1 MTNTKT
7 CDSILESYKGVIVQ
21 PEVKPTEPQH
31 TWMRVSNSLKR
42 RTDLT
47 ANAKLVYAHMLDK
60 YVYFSRQQKV
70 YHENMQEIAHEL
82 GMTKMTVSNC
92 IKKLET
98 IGLIEIFK
106 KRVEG
111 SNSPVTSYSYK
122 VKDFYSVY
130 KSGSAKVERVYN
142 DNEPF

>member
-1 MTNTKT
+1 M
-7 CDSILESYKGVIVQ
+7 Q
-21 PEVKPTEPQH
+21 PEVKPTELQH

-130 KSGSAKVERVYN
+130 KSGVVNGKVERVYN
-142 DNEPF
+142 DSEPF

>member
-1 MTNTKT
+1 
-7 CDSILESYKGVIVQ
+7 VQ
-21 PEVKPTEPQH
+21 PDLKPTEPQN
-31 TWMRVSNSLKR
+31 TWMRMSNVLKR

-60 YVYFSRQQKV
+60 YVYFSRQQKS
-70 YHENMQEIAHEL
+70 YHENMQDIGDEL

-92 IKKLET
+92 IKKLAT
-98 IGLIEIFK
+98 VGLVEIFK

-122 VKDFYSVY
+122 VKDFYAVY
-130 KSGSAKVERVYN
+130 KSNQGQVHKHYD

>member
-1 MTNTKT
+1 MQTE
-7 CDSILESYKGVIVQ
+7 L
-21 PEVKPTEPQH
+21 KPTGSQP
-31 TWMRVSNSLKR
+31 TWMRIPNLLKR

-47 ANAKLVYAHMLDK
+47 ANAKLVYTHMLDK
-60 YVYFSRQQKV
+60 YVYFSRQQKS
-70 YHENMQEIAHEL
+70 YHENMQEIGEEL

-92 IKKLET
+92 IKKLEA
-98 IGLIEIFK
+98 IGLVEIFK

-130 KSGSAKVERVYN
+130 RTTAPSAPKHYD

>member
-1 MTNTKT
+1 MQTE
-7 CDSILESYKGVIVQ
+7 L
-21 PEVKPTEPQH
+21 KPTGSQP
-31 TWMRVSNSLKR
+31 TWMRIPNLLKR

-47 ANAKLVYAHMLDK
+47 ANAKLVYTHMLDK
-60 YVYFSRQQKV
+60 YVYFSRQQKS
-70 YHENMQEIAHEL
+70 YHENMKEIGEEL

-92 IKKLET
+92 IKKLEAV
-98 IGLIEIFK
+98 GLVEIFK

-130 KSGSAKVERVYN
+130 RTTIPSAPKHYD

>member
-31 TWMRVSNSLKR
+31 TWMRVSNLLKR

>member
-1 MTNTKT
+1 MQTE
-7 CDSILESYKGVIVQ
+7 L
-21 PEVKPTEPQH
+21 KPTGSQP
-31 TWMRVSNSLKR
+31 TWMRIPNLLKR

-47 ANAKLVYAHMLDK
+47 ANAKLVYTHMLDK
-60 YVYFSRQQKV
+60 YVYFSRQQKS
-70 YHENMQEIAHEL
+70 YHENMQEIGEEL

-92 IKKLET
+92 IKKLEAV
-98 IGLIEIFK
+98 GLVEIFK

-130 KSGSAKVERVYN
+130 RTTIPSAPKYYD